1 MLDKIGKGL
10 LIIALT
16 CSVVLGGYLAYS
28 RHFVELQDRTVELC
42 VDLND
47 MRKVAAFEKKPL
59 GPILEEMKKQGIVS
73 IGLFE
78 ETLPDAAAAGRLY
91 YAKGSG
97 IIRMKD
103 LLPELKSLVKQDKIA
118 LGKTY
123 IYAPNDQVRKRVYNQ
138 LKWVLGEKN
147 IKFLGREI
155 MEVNEAEEELRGL
168 GLGLPEDQVD
178 YLKSKGFMIVPRVW
192 NDPRYHLGIVGLKI
206 RALSDHH
213 IIIFDGEEIL
223 GYPEALRATSDALK
237 KNKIK
242 YGYIEIVK
250 QDGDRQLRRL
260 MDRNVVRVHSVPK
273 EELKKLNKADV
284 VDRFVRAV
292 RERKVR
298 MIYMRPFLPPKI
310 DAYPVAYN
318 LKFFG
323 QVKDELNK
331 AGFIVGQPQSVP
343 PVRVLD
349 WQLLVLGIGVIIGAV
364 FLLNYFIR
372 LHIII
377 MYLLVALGAG
387 LLYLA
392 GLAVP
397 LIQLQKL
404 LALATTIV
412 FPSLAVISSLSR
424 EQRPSIVVLDVV
436 LVVLNV
442 LAEALIGVFLLVGIL
457 SDHSFMLGVE
467 TFQGVKLALLLPV
480 MIVAFY
486 FIIKMGTG
494 SLKDRLMYFLNTK
507 VKLMTIL
514 LGVAVMGGLVVYLAR
529 SGNFVLPVPVFEKYF
544 RNFLEALFFIRPRT
558 KEFIIGYPL
567 LFLAALA
574 MLRQRKYWLWLLA
587 ALGTIAPIS
596 VLNTFS
602 HIHTPLI
609 ISLIRTVNGLVIG
622 VIIGAV
628 LVFILDPFFRKE
640 EQ

>member
-10 LIIALT
+10 LIISLT
-16 CSVVLGGYLAYS
+16 ASVMLGGYLGYT
-28 RHFVELQDRTVELC
+28 RYFVELQDRTVELC

-59 GPILEEMKKQGIVS
+59 GPILDEMKEQGIVS

-97 IIRMKD
+97 IIRLKD
-103 LLPELKSLVKQDKIA
+103 VLPELKPLAKQGRIQ

-123 IYAPNDQVRKRVYNQ
+123 IYAPDDKVRKRVYNQ
-138 LKWVLGEKN
+138 LKWVVGENN
-147 IKFLGREI
+147 IGFLGREV
-155 MEVNEAEEELRGL
+155 MEINEAEEELRGL

-178 YLKSKGFMIVPRVW
+178 YLTKKGLRIIPRIW
-192 NDPRYHLGIVGLKI
+192 NDPRYHLGNVGLKI
-206 RALSDHH
+206 NDLAAHDVV
-213 IIIFDGEEIL
+213 IFEGEEIL
-223 GYPEALRATSDALK
+223 GYPEALKALSYSLK
-237 KNKIK
+237 KNGLK

-250 QDGDRQLRRL
+250 QDGDKQLRRL
-260 MDRNVVRVHSVPK
+260 MDLAVIRVHSVPK
-273 EELKKLNKADV
+273 EELKKLNKDEV
-284 VDRFVRAV
+284 IDRFVRAV

-298 MIYMRPFLPPKI
+298 LIYLRPFLPPQI

-323 QVKDELNK
+323 QVKDGLNK

-349 WQLLVLGIGVIIGAV
+349 WQLFFLGIGIIIGAV

-372 LHIII
+372 LHIVI
-377 MYLLVALGAG
+377 MYLLVALAAA

-392 GLAVP
+392 GLLLP

-404 LALATTIV
+404 LALATAVI

-424 EQRPSIVVLDVV
+424 EQRPSLVVLDAT
-436 LVVLNV
+436 LIVLNV
-442 LAEALIGVFLLVGIL
+442 LAEAMVGVFLLIGIMA
-457 SDHSFMLGVE
+457 DHRFMLGVE

-480 MIVAFY
+480 MVVAFY

-494 SLKDRLMYFLNTK
+494 SLKDRLLYFLNTR
-507 VKLMTIL
+507 VKLATIL
-514 LGVAVMGGLVVYLAR
+514 LGVGVMGGLFVYLAR

-544 RNFLEALFFIRPRT
+544 RNFMEALFFIRPRT

-567 LFLAALA
+567 LYLAALA
-574 MLRQRKYWLWLLA
+574 MLRQRKHWLWLLA

-609 ISLIRTVNGLVIG
+609 ISLIRTFNGLVIG
-622 VIIGAV
+622 VLVGAL
-628 LVFILDPFFRKE
+628 LVFIFDPFFRKE
-640 EQ
+640 E